1 MEPNKT
7 GVSEQVLHSE
17 YRRIDSEYREKTS
30 CCKCFF
36 FGSATG
42 ILGNRF
48 TQYDIEKN
56 VWICSPHR
64 YWYLRYWK
72 HRKKPCVLV
81 LIAQYSPR
89 QWWYPIL
96 LELLVDIPR
105 KLHGRC
111 WHRGMQY
118 KTYQSRVSKYGKW
131 KFQVWFQKEKVLFES
146 PGLYQAGK
154 ENLNRQRRYLT
165 RLVIYRSWCDRR
177 HNSPYSASV
186 DDLAIFVLFIYM
198 RKEVVKLIL

>member
-1 MEPNKT
+1 M
-7 GVSEQVLHSE
+7 
-17 YRRIDSEYREKTS
+17 
-30 CCKCFF
+30 F
-36 FGSATG
+36 
-42 ILGNRF
+42 
-48 TQYDIEKN
+48 
-56 VWICSPHR
+56 PHR

-81 LIAQYSPR
+81 LIAPHSPR

-111 WHRGMQY
+111 WHKGMQY
-118 KTYQSRVSKYGKW
+118 KIYQSRVSKSGKW
-131 KFQVWFQKEKVLFES
+131 KFQVWFQKEKVHLES

-186 DDLAIFVLFIYM
+186 DDLANNFFVYLHEERGCKTNTAAGYITAIATIYAGWRGRSVNSNADLLSLM
-198 RKEVVKLIL
+198 

>member
-30 CCKCFF
+30 CCKWFF

-81 LIAQYSPR
+81 LIAPHSPR

-111 WHRGMQY
+111 LHKGMQY
-118 KTYQSRVSKYGKW
+118 KIYNPGSLNLENGNFKSDSRKKKFSW
-131 KFQVWFQKEKVLFES
+131 KAQDYVKQV
-146 PGLYQAGK
+146 
-154 ENLNRQRRYLT
+154 RRT
-165 RLVIYRSWCDRR
+165 
-177 HNSPYSASV
+177 
-186 DDLAIFVLFIYM
+186 
-198 RKEVVKLIL
+198 

>member
-30 CCKCFF
+30 CCKWVFF
-36 FGSATG
+36 SDQLPVSWAIDSLSMTLKRMLNMF
-42 ILGNRF
+42 
-48 TQYDIEKN
+48 
-56 VWICSPHR
+56 PHW

-81 LIAQYSPR
+81 LIAPHSPR

-111 WHRGMQY
+111 WHKGMQY
-118 KTYQSRVSKYGKW
+118 STYQSRVSKSGKW
-131 KFQVWFQKEKVLFES
+131 KFQVWFQKEKVHLES

-154 ENLNRQRRYLT
+154 EKLNRQRRYLT

-186 DDLAIFVLFIYM
+186 DDLAIFFCLFTWGK
-198 RKEVVKLIL
+198 RL